1 MTILNDIVQNTREK
15 LVHKKIEV
23 PLEKIKLQIDSLKLP
38 KGAFKENLINKDQ
51 AIIAEIKKASPSAGI
66 ISENFNPV
74 EKAKEYEAF
83 GASALSILTEE
94 DFFQGSSQFLMD
106 VKAVS
111 KLPIIRKDFMIDE
124 YQIYEAKLMGADCI
138 LLIVSVLSDD
148 EITKFVELADSLE
161 LDYLIEVHDEDELKR
176 VEIKVSDSHDLLVG
190 EEADKLLD
198 DDSVTRAAIE
208 AVQENGIVFL
218 DEIDKVCARSDARGG
233 DVSREGVQRDL
244 LPLIAPSP
252 EVIHLL
258 QHCFGRPE

>member
-23 PLEKIKLQIDSLKLP
+23 PLEKIKLQLDSLKLP

-148 EITKFVELADSLE
+148 EITQFVEVADSLE

-176 VEIKVSDSHDLLVG
+176 VEHFENAIIGVNNRDLKTFEVDLNNSVNLKSSFSGKNLFVSESGIKNQSDIDSLKEHD
-190 EEADKLLD
+190 
-198 DDSVTRAAIE
+198 IH
-208 AVQENGIVFL
+208 VFL
-218 DEIDKVCARSDARGG
+218 IGESLMKG
-233 DVSREGVQRDL
+233 DFV
-244 LPLIAPSP
+244 
-252 EVIHLL
+252 
-258 QHCFGRPE
+258 